1 MLSSTTPETWL
12 WTRQKAIS
20 SKNQDMKLKY
30 QGENY
35 TVFYDAGKIMIM
47 NEIKGDQ
54 FHWKP

>member
-1 MLSSTTPETWL
+1 
-12 WTRQKAIS
+12 
-20 SKNQDMKLKY
+20 MKLKY

-54 FHWKP
+54 FH